1 MASVV
6 RQTKLDF
13 CQYSHKHCLKCVP
26 SMCKRGFIF
35 KKGIRF
41 SFGAVE
47 DIVLSTTFLL
57 ARDNTHTIYKNYIQ
71 ENKKNN

>member
-1 MASVV
+1 
-6 RQTKLDF
+6 
-13 CQYSHKHCLKCVP
+13 
-26 SMCKRGFIF
+26 MCKRGFIV

-57 ARDNTHTIYKNYIQ
+57 ARDNTLTIYKTFTQ
-71 ENKKNN
+71 EKKNNN